1 MKVVD
6 ELKNVIGLD
15 HLHGPGK
22 WLKRPETG
30 PSSPIIVLIKED
42 LDPIDLL
49 SRRVQ
54 RRVLVKWIFFF
65 LPVCIVSIV
74 LDQSVWAFCF
84 VGLFGVYFDDRSHL
98 LFTAHEKNQSC
109 QNPDRSDILKHIY
122 LRNKIGNPTWTEPLY
137 FLERQ
142 YMSGPI

>member
-1 MKVVD
+1 MVKVVD

-22 WLKRPETG
+22 GLKRPETG

-54 RRVLVKWIFFF
+54 RRGLVA
-65 LPVCIVSIV
+65 V
-74 LDQSVWAFCF
+74 
-84 VGLFGVYFDDRSHL
+84 
-98 LFTAHEKNQSC
+98 
-109 QNPDRSDILKHIY
+109 
-122 LRNKIGNPTWTEPLY
+122 KIK
-137 FLERQ
+137 
-142 YMSGPI
+142 